1 MNANPAQNPTAIPR
15 LDASRG
21 FTLIEVMIV
30 VVIIGILASI
40 AVPAYQDYVRR
51 GQIQDG
57 TSTLAALR
65 VRMEQFYQDNRTY
78 AGNACSGACGIPCP
92 ATQFFTY
99 NCATANAGQSFVLT
113 ANGVGPLAG
122 FSYTIDQDGGRTSN
136 ITAGGGWA
144 ASSATCWIIRKGG
157 QC

>member
-1 MNANPAQNPTAIPR
+1 MAQR
-15 LDASRG
+15 LLRPQTG
-21 FTLIEVMIV
+21 FTLIEMMIV
-30 VVIIGILASI
+30 VVIIAILASI

-78 AGNACSGACGIPCP
+78 AGNQCGGNCGVPCP

-99 NCATANAGQSFVLT
+99 ACVTGAGGQSFTLT
-113 ANGVGPLAG
+113 ANGQGPLAG
-122 FSYTIDQDGGRTSN
+122 FTYTIDQDGTRTST
-136 ITAGGGWA
+136 ITAAGWA
-144 ASSATCWIIRKGG
+144 AASPNCWVNRKGG
-157 QC
+157 QCQ

>member
-1 MNANPAQNPTAIPR
+1 MAQCTRINKRHA
-15 LDASRG
+15 G
-21 FTLIEVMIV
+21 FSLIELMVV

-40 AVPAYQDYVRR
+40 AIPAYQDYVRR

-78 AGNACSGACGIPCP
+78 AGAACGGACGVPCP

-99 NCATANAGQSFVLT
+99 ACATANAGQTFVMT
-113 ANGVGPLAG
+113 ATGVGPLAG
-122 FSYTIDQDGGRTSN
+122 FTYTINQDGTRTSN
-136 ITAGGGWA
+136 IVAGGGWA
-144 ASSATCWIIRKGG
+144 AASPNCWITRRGG

>member
-1 MNANPAQNPTAIPR
+1 MAQPKTAN
-15 LDASRG
+15 G
-21 FTLIEVMIV
+21 FTLIEMMIV
-30 VVIIGILASI
+30 VVIIAILASI

-78 AGNACSGACGIPCP
+78 AGAQCGGKCGVPCP
-92 ATQFFTY
+92 NTQFFTY
-99 NCATANAGQSFVLT
+99 TCVTANGGQTFVLT
-113 ANGVGPLAG
+113 ANGIGPMAN
-122 FSYTIDQDGGRTSN
+122 FTYTIDQDGNRTSV

-144 ASSATCWIIRKGG
+144 APLTNCWITRRGG
-157 QC
+157 VC

>member
-1 MNANPAQNPTAIPR
+1 MQNMQKTRHEA
-15 LDASRG
+15 DQAG

-30 VVIIGILASI
+30 VVIVAILASI

-78 AGNACSGACGIPCP
+78 AGNQCGGACGVPCP

-99 NCATANAGQSFVLT
+99 TCVTANGGQSFTLT
-113 ANGVGPLAG
+113 ATGTGPMTG
-122 FSYTIDQDGGRTSN
+122 FTYTIDQDGTRTSN

-144 ASSATCWIIRKGG
+144 ATSSNCWITRQGG